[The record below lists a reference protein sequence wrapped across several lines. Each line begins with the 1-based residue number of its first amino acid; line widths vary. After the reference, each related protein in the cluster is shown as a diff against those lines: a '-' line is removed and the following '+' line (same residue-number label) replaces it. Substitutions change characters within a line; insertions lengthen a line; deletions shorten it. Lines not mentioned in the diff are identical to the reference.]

1 MDCFAPLAM
10 TADGKEIAGEGEW
23 GAALLKDFAEF
34 EKRGLKHG
42 QMAEVRRLLAPVAA
56 PAR

>member
-10 TADGKEIAGEGEW
+10 TADGKEVGRQGEW
-23 GAALLKDFAEF
+23 GAVALKDFAEF
-34 EKRGLKHG
+34 EKRGLTHPL
-42 QMAEVRRLLAPVAA
+42 MAEVRRLLAPSAA